1 MDTRST
7 SLLPRHG
14 PPCSRHFPH
23 VEPPRLFGFLSE
35 TSRLFLNLTYS
46 ISWHPWKKKKEIPP
60 TQYSTKRAFTNIA
73 FFRSTGCLR
82 IMHGM
87 TGHKKDSTRATREL
101 TCCLL
106 TLGRSGFMH
115 VCCLGLAE
123 RPGPTNF
130 FFFFFY
136 NFGQDYVIS
145 ASISN
150 RTRD

>member
-46 ISWHPWKKKKEIPP
+46 ISWHPWKKEKERNTTDPIL
-60 TQYSTKRAFTNIA
+60 QESIFTNIA

-82 IMHGM
+82 IMHDR
-87 TGHKKDSTRATREL
+87 GHKKDSTRATREL

-106 TLGRSGFMH
+106 TLVRSGFMH
-115 VCCLGLAE
+115 VCCSAA
-123 RPGPTNF
+123 
-130 FFFFFY
+130 
-136 NFGQDYVIS
+136 S
-145 ASISN
+145 ASPSGPAAKPNEFSLFFKKKCSRLCYIS
-150 RTRD
+150 